1 MNYEWKVVDRQIVFQ
16 GYFRMEKY
24 ALQHE
29 LYAGGSTETFHREL
43 FERGSAVAVLPYDPV
58 RDEVVLIE
66 QFRVGAIGTQSR
78 PWLKEIIAGII
89 EDGESYQQVAERE
102 TLEEAG
108 CEILQLEKITQY
120 YVSPGGTSE
129 QCVLYC
135 GQVDTQG
142 VGGIYGLDHEF
153 EDILVEVV
161 SLDQAKRWL
170 DDGTI
175 NSSPAIIALQWLLLN
190 REKIRE
196 KWMKTI

>member
-1 MNYEWKVVDRQIVFQ
+1 MKYDWKIVDKQVVYQ
-16 GYFRMEKY
+16 GYFRMEKF

-29 LYAGGSTETFHREL
+29 LYAGGTTATFHREL
-43 FERGSAVAVLPYDPV
+43 FERGSAVAVLPYDPL

-66 QFRVGAIGTQSR
+66 QFRVGAIGTQNP

-89 EDGESYQQVAERE
+89 EPGESDEQVAERE

-108 CEILQLEKITQY
+108 CNILRLEKIGQY

-129 QCVLYC
+129 QCMLYC
-135 GQVDTQG
+135 GQVDTQD

-161 SLDQAKRWL
+161 SLDQARKWL
-170 DDGTI
+170 EDGTI

-190 REKIRE
+190 RDVLRSR
-196 KWMKTI
+196 WTG

>member
-1 MNYEWKVVDRQIVFQ
+1 MNYEWKVVDQQIVFQ
-16 GYFRMEKY
+16 GYFRMEKFT
-24 ALQHE
+24 LQHE

-43 FERGSAVAVLPYDPV
+43 FERGSAVAVLPYDPI

-66 QFRVGAIGTQSR
+66 QFRVGAIGTQNP

-89 EDGESYQQVAERE
+89 EEGETHQQVAERE

-129 QCVLYC
+129 QCALYC
-135 GQVDTQG
+135 GRVSTQSI
-142 VGGIYGLDHEF
+142 GGIHGLEHEF

-161 SLDQAKRWL
+161 SLAQAKQWL
-170 DDGTI
+170 EEGVL
-175 NSSPAIIALQWLLLN
+175 NSSPVIIALQWLLLN
-190 REKIRE
+190 RERIRE
-196 KWMKTI
+196 KWI

>member
-1 MNYEWKVVDRQIVFQ
+1 MKYDWKIVDKQVVYQ
-16 GYFRMEKY
+16 GYFRMEKF

-58 RDEVVLIE
+58 RDEVILIE
-66 QFRVGAIGTQSR
+66 QFRVGAIGTQNP

-89 EDGESYQQVAERE
+89 EPGETDQQVAERE

-108 CEILQLEKITQY
+108 CNIISLEKIGQY

-129 QCVLYC
+129 QCMLYC

-153 EDILVEVV
+153 EDILVEAV
-161 SLDQAKRWL
+161 SLEQARKWL
-170 DDGTI
+170 EDGTI

-190 REKIRE
+190 RDKLRSRWIR
-196 KWMKTI
+196 